1 MINMNANS
9 LKNLPDLNGRFGEF
23 GGRFVA
29 ETLMPLILNV
39 EESYEKAI
47 KDKAFL
53 SELDLLRRDYIGR
66 PSPLYL
72 AKRLTEYYKGA
83 KIYFKRDELNHTG
96 AHKINNVIGQ
106 ILLAK
111 KMGKNK
117 IIAETGARQH
127 GVATA
132 TACALFGYECEVFM
146 GASDIERQKPNV
158 QRMHLLAQKYILL
171 QVAKE
176 L

>member
-1 MINMNANS
+1 MININANS

-47 KDKAFL
+47 KDKSFL

-66 PSPLYL
+66 PSPLYF
-72 AKRLTEYYKGA
+72 AKRLTEYFKGA

-96 AHKINNVIGQ
+96 AHKINNCLGQ

-111 KMGKNK
+111 RMNK
-117 IIAETGARQH
+117 KRIIAETGAGQH
-127 GVATA
+127 GLATA
-132 TACALFGYECEVFM
+132 TVCALFGLKCVTCLTSSEP
-146 GASDIERQKPNV
+146 IEPPAPVISTTLSLIFLSSNS
-158 QRMHLLAQKYILL
+158 
-171 QVAKE
+171 
-176 L
+176 